1 MLNIT
6 NFFKENPISTFF
18 IVFIVLMVTFGGLGF
33 FDTTNN
39 TSSSDHKKVLKNS
52 SIIEKIA
59 NEERKKLPI
68 NLGNMVYKNIYSVFD
83 TLFYVYEVNPSY
95 VDNIIS
101 NADKYETDL
110 IQTVC
115 SNKDM
120 QPVLNA
126 DIKLVYQYQETNGN
140 ILKSIQ
146 INKESC
152 LE

>member
-1 MLNIT
+1 
-6 NFFKENPISTFF
+6 
-18 IVFIVLMVTFGGLGF
+18 
-33 FDTTNN
+33 
-39 TSSSDHKKVLKNS
+39 
-52 SIIEKIA
+52 A